1 MSLAHSQPRSAA
13 AASAIRVMVVDDS
26 VFVRGV
32 ICRWLAEDKQFE
44 LVATHANGLAAVEDL
59 ARARP
64 DVVIL
69 DLEMPEMDGLT
80 ALPLILKQRPNTAV
94 IVASALTR
102 RGAEVSMKAL
112 TLGAADYVP
121 KPDAAQ
127 GSLAKDAFK
136 SELTAKVRS
145 LGRKAQTARDRNPA
159 AGGAVLA
166 PAAPLLS
173 ARLKMP
179 ERMRPYSLSP
189 VTALAIGSSTG
200 GPQALTK
207 LFAAIGPYLGRVPV
221 FVTQHMPATFTAILA
236 EHLRQAA
243 GIPAAEGVDG
253 EVVGPGRIYVAPGG
267 RHMVPEKS
275 GGATIIRLS
284 DEPPVNFCKPAV
296 DPMFGA
302 VSAVYRSGLLGL
314 VLTGMGCDGAQ
325 GAGIVTNAGGS
336 VIVQDEESSVVWGM
350 PGATAAAG
358 NTCEVLSL
366 DAIGR
371 KVIRLLGGR
380 P

>member
-1 MSLAHSQPRSAA
+1 MSLVHPAPPGAA
-13 AASAIRVMVVDDS
+13 AASTIRVMVVDDS

-32 ICRWLAEDKQFE
+32 ISRWLAEDKQFE
-44 LVATHANGLAAVEDL
+44 LVATHGNGLAAVEDL

-102 RGAEVSMKAL
+102 RGAEVSLKAL

-121 KPDAAQ
+121 KPDAALGQ
-127 GSLAKDAFK
+127 AAKEQFK
-136 SELTAKVRS
+136 NELTAKVRS
-145 LGRKAQTARDRNPA
+145 LGRKAQTARDRTHG
-159 AGGAVLA
+159 AGASPL
-166 PAAPLLS
+166 PSAPLLS
-173 ARLKMP
+173 ARLKIA
-179 ERMRPYSLSP
+179 ERMRPYSLTP

-207 LFAAIGPYLGRVPV
+207 LLAVIGPYLGRIPV

-243 GIPAAEGVDG
+243 GIPAAEGIDG
-253 EVVGPGRIYVAPGG
+253 EAVSAGRIYVAPGG
-267 RHMVPEKS
+267 RHMVPERS
-275 GGATIIRLS
+275 AGATIIRLS

-314 VLTGMGCDGAQ
+314 VLTGMGSDGAR
-325 GAGIVTNAGGS
+325 GAGLIADGGGS

-358 NTCEVLSL
+358 NACEVLSL

-371 KVIRLLGGR
+371 KVTRMLGGR